1 MRADHITEWTTF
13 SAFPVAPIQHAF
25 IPPKKMSETPQET
38 RIQLAIQAIR
48 GKQVKSI
55 RAAVQAYNVPKT
67 TLLRRMADK
76 PSRAEA
82 RANSMNLT
90 KQEEDILVKYII
102 DLDDRGFAPRIQ
114 GVEDMANEMLAA
126 RRASPVGKRWAY
138 RFTKRRAE
146 LQTRFS
152 RAYDFQRALC
162 EDPDIMAAWFE
173 LVSNMRAK
181 YGIDDTDFYNFDET
195 GFMMGVITSAPVV
208 TRSDRI
214 GRRKKVQPGNREWV
228 TAIACVSGDGFA
240 VPPFLVVKGQYHL
253 ENWYTEGGLPPSWA
267 IKTTANG
274 WTDNETGLD
283 WIRHFDQHTTARTKG
298 AFRMLVVD
306 GHESHQTVEFQAFC
320 KEKNIISVSLPPHSS
335 HLTQPLDVGCFSPL
349 KVAYGREI
357 ESFIKSSVTHITKVE
372 FFLAFQAAY
381 KKAFTKEN
389 ILGGFRGAG
398 LVPFDPDAVI
408 SKLDVQI
415 QTPDVLR
422 SSPPPSDVWNP
433 STPSNATEALSQ
445 SAYVRRRIEEHQ
457 GSSPSKIFEAVK
469 QMAKGMELISQSLTL
484 TNAELRTMAAANQ
497 ALSKRKRAPK
507 KRLVKGGPLS
517 VGDTQDKIDQDA
529 LATQIKKEM
538 SGPGGRS
545 RRAAA
550 TVRRCGNCGEPGH
563 NIRTCQ
569 ADVEEIS
576 DDESD

>member
-1 MRADHITEWTTF
+1 MRARHITERATFFRIPTT
-13 SAFPVAPIQHAF
+13 STQHAF
-25 IPPKKMSETPQET
+25 ILPRIMADLPQET
-38 RIQLAIQAIR
+38 RIQLAIQAIQQ
-48 GKQVKSI
+48 GQVRSGCS
-55 RAAVQAYNVPKT
+55 AAKIYNIPKR
-67 TLLRRMADK
+67 TLQRRMANI
-76 PSRAEA
+76 PSRNEA
-82 RANSMNLT
+82 RVNSMNLT
-90 KQEEDILVKYII
+90 KEEEDVLVKYII
-102 DLDDRGFAPRIQ
+102 DLDDRGFAPRTQ
-114 GVEDMANEMLAA
+114 GVEDMANEILAA
-126 RRASPVGKRWAY
+126 RGASPVGKQWAY

-162 EDPDIMAAWFE
+162 EDPDILAAWFE

-181 YGIDDTDFYNFDET
+181 YGIDDADFYNFDET

-208 TRSDRI
+208 TRSDRV

-274 WTDNETGLD
+274 WSDNETGMD
-283 WIRHFDQHTTARTKG
+283 WIRHFDQHTAARTKG

-306 GHESHQTVEFQAFC
+306 GHESHQTVDFQAFC
-320 KEKNIISVSLPPHSS
+320 KEKNIIPVSLPPHSS

-357 ESFIKSSVTHITKVE
+357 ETFIKSSVTHITKVE

-381 KKAFTKEN
+381 KRAFTKEN

-398 LVPFDPDAVI
+398 LVPFNPDAVI

-415 QTPDVLR
+415 RTPDVLR
-422 SSPPPSDVWNP
+422 SSPAPSDVWNP
-433 STPSNATEALSQ
+433 STPSNPTEALSQ
-445 SAYVRRRIEEHQ
+445 SAYVRRRIQEHQ
-457 GSSPSKIFEAVK
+457 GSSPTKIFEAVK
-469 QMAKGMELISQSLTL
+469 QMAKGIELISHSLTL
-484 TNAELRTMAAANQ
+484 TTAELRTLSAANQ
-497 ALSKRKRAPK
+497 ALSKRKRASK
-507 KRLVKGGPLS
+507 KRLVKGGPLT
-517 VGDTQDKIDQDA
+517 VGSIQEKIDEDA
-529 LATQIKKEM
+529 LAEQMKREM

-569 ADVEEIS
+569 VDVEEIS

>member
-1 MRADHITEWTTF
+1 MAEL
-13 SAFPVAPIQHAF
+13 
-25 IPPKKMSETPQET
+25 PQES
-38 RIQLAIQAIR
+38 RIQLAIQAIKK
-48 GKQVKSI
+48 GQVRSGC
-55 RAAVQAYNVPKT
+55 AAAKIYNVPKR
-67 TLLRRMADK
+67 TLQRRMANI
-76 PSRAEA
+76 PSRSET
-82 RANSMNLT
+82 RANLMILT
-90 KQEEDILVKYII
+90 KEEEKILVRYII

-126 RRASPVGKRWAY
+126 RGASPVGKRWAY

-162 EDPDIMAAWFE
+162 EDPDILAAWFE

-181 YGIDDTDFYNFDET
+181 YGIDDADFYNFDET

-208 TRSDRI
+208 TRSDRV

-274 WTDNETGLD
+274 WSDNETGMD
-283 WIRHFDQHTTARTKG
+283 WIRHFDQHTAARTKG

-306 GHESHQTVEFQAFC
+306 GHESHQTVDFQAFC
-320 KEKNIISVSLPPHSS
+320 KEKNIIPVSLPPHSS

-357 ESFIKSSVTHITKVE
+357 ETFIKSSVTHITKVE

-381 KKAFTKEN
+381 KRAFTKEN

-398 LVPFDPDAVI
+398 LVPFNPDAVI

-415 QTPDVLR
+415 RTPDVLR
-422 SSPPPSDVWNP
+422 SSPAPSDVWNP

-457 GSSPSKIFEAVK
+457 GSSPTKIFEAVK
-469 QMAKGMELISQSLTL
+469 QMAKGLELISQTL
-484 TNAELRTMAAANQ
+484 VLQDAEMRTLSSVAN

-507 KRLVKGGPLS
+507 KRLVKGGPLT
-517 VGDTQDKIDQDA
+517 VGSAQEKIDDNA
-529 LATQIKKEM
+529 LAEQMKREM

-563 NIRTCQ
+563 NIRTCEV
-569 ADVEEIS
+569 DVEEIS